1 MDTVGGMRPLFLDSP
16 FSPHNPVDTLKKK
29 KHHHQQHQL
38 VAEDG
43 IEGILFISSYS
54 GFGKP
59 GVGLKHYKSTGS
71 IL

>member
-16 FSPHNPVDTLKKK
+16 FFPHNPVDTLKKNK
-29 KHHHQQHQL
+29 KHQQHQL
-38 VAEDG
+38 VVEDG
-43 IEGILFISSYS
+43 IEDILFISSYS